1 MVPERRSTVDIIAP
15 HALKTGL
22 KPYYQRLNVYNRTLQ
37 VGMGG
42 NTRRNSGRNLLMMTP
57 ETSELSAAAPELR
70 SAASLPP
77 QDYRTDYLHVTFS
90 LAILKLAS
98 KQISHLVRHVDI

>member
-1 MVPERRSTVDIIAP
+1 MVPERRSIVNIIAP

-22 KPYYQRLNVYNRTLQ
+22 KPCDHPLNLYNRTLQ
-37 VGMGG
+37 AGVDG
-42 NTRRNSGRNLLMMTP
+42 NPRRNGGRNLLVMTP

-77 QDYRTDYLHVTFS
+77 QDYRTNYLHVTFS
-90 LAILKLAS
+90 LAILKLVS
-98 KQISHLVRHVDI
+98 KQSSHLVRHVDI